1 MLARTALSVDE
12 KLLPVYSDVKEL
24 ESIRKLYQLNA
35 SVWDRWAKHIN
46 NGGKVVGTLANSP
59 IELLRA
65 AEVFSVIYK
74 RREELNRAIV
84 HGSYELRKFVY
95 QFGVGECI
103 CRYVSGGAGSPIHG
117 ACPGYDLVITDF
129 LPKAEEWNEMIKAIG
144 SKWDFDFIELPE
156 RLTIKEREEA
166 IYNRLLNLKCRLE
179 KLTGKKISD
188 EKLRDSIR
196 ITNKVTE
203 VFNRI
208 DALIKANPHPLKSFD
223 IYNLKVICTDYI
235 GGQVKELLGICY
247 LLEDELKERVEAG
260 IGYEGTSV
268 LLAGG
273 FRNEF
278 LHAINK
284 SGGIVTAAWPYQRF
298 TAHRKAIKETGEP
311 LEALARWYASH
322 SGFGIPEEDARDFA
336 DLVKHYEVGAIIY
349 NRQCPFGT
357 KAVYTSHDA
366 IKEAVE
372 KLGIPFL
379 TIEAEEEN
387 PEKLITEFLRK

>member
-12 KLLPVYSDVKEL
+12 KLLPIYSDVKEL

-35 SVWDRWAKHIN
+35 SVWDNWAKHIN

-65 AEVFSVIYK
+65 AGVFSVIYK

-84 HGSYELRKFVY
+84 HGSYDLTRFVY

-129 LPKAEEWNEMIKAIG
+129 LPKAEDWKEMIKAIG

-156 RLTIKEREEA
+156 RLTITEREEA
-166 IYNRLLNLKCRLE
+166 IYNRLLNLKSRLE
-179 KLTGKKISD
+179 KLTGKKIDD
-188 EKLRDSIR
+188 EKLRNSIR
-196 ITNKVTE
+196 TTNEVTD
-203 VFNRI
+203 VLGRI
-208 DALIKANPHPLKSFD
+208 DALIKASPHPLKSFD

-235 GGQVKELLGICY
+235 GGQAEELLGICY

-260 IGYEGTSV
+260 IGYEGTPV

-284 SGGIVTAAWPYQRF
+284 SSGIVTAAWPYQRF

-336 DLVKHYEVGAIIY
+336 DLVKHYEVGAVIY

-366 IKEAVE
+366 IKGAVE
-372 KLGIPFL
+372 KLGVPFL
-379 TIEAEEEN
+379 TVEAEEGK
-387 PEKLITEFLRK
+387 PEKIISEFLRK